1 MHRLHFIRRTR
12 DLGCSVAESGD
23 LLNPWNAQSRQSA
36 DVKRLAKRTL
46 SY

>member
-1 MHRLHFIRRTR
+1 MHRLHFIRRPR

-23 LLNPWNAQSRQSA
+23 LLNPWNNRSRQSA
-36 DVKRLAKRTL
+36 GVKRLAKRTL